1 MLKGTVRETNITNRK
16 ADFICNCPWTRQTQI
31 PAVRCRDF
39 FIYGI
44 PVPTFA
50 EIEIIV

>member
-31 PAVRCRDF
+31 PASAGIF
-39 FIYGI
+39 LFNGI

-50 EIEIIV
+50 EIELIV